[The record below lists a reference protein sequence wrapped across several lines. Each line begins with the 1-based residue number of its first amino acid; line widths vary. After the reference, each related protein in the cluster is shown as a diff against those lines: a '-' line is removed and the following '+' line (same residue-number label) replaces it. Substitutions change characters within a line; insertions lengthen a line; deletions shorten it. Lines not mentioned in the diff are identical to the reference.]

1 MEYFISI
8 AGERTG
14 PHTQFQIIEKIRDG
28 GFKGDELAW
37 RKGMEEW
44 KPLREVDDFAGYW
57 QPTPQQVV
65 AAEQARQVAR
75 IALDTPQPWLRFWA
89 RMVDY
94 VWFSLLLGILLNALV
109 PAESLVRF
117 RESLATATPGR
128 ALLIMTLLNT
138 ATFVLFIPLEALWLS
153 RRGTTPGKAL
163 LRIQVRRLDG
173 SLPDYSQAL
182 LRSAL
187 VFVKGVALC
196 LPVIP
201 LFVMSWCRIRLIQL
215 GVTSW
220 DEQTG
225 LRVEHGEPETWR
237 YLIVFVIAAFI
248 ALIFASS
255 MVAGMQGAGAAPSLP
270 E

>member
-8 AGERTG
+8 AGQRTG
-14 PHTQFQIIEKIRDG
+14 PHSQFQIIERIREG
-28 GFKGDELAW
+28 GLKGDELVW

-44 KPLREVDDFAGYW
+44 KPLREFDDFAGYW
-57 QPTPQQVV
+57 QPTPQQVAV
-65 AAEQARQVAR
+65 ARQARQVAR

-89 RMVDY
+89 RTVDY
-94 VWFSLLLGILLNALV
+94 VWFSMLLGMLLNALV
-109 PAESLVRF
+109 PGEALVRL
-117 RESLATATPGR
+117 REVLTTATPGH
-128 ALLIMTLLNT
+128 ALLIMTLVNT

-173 SLPDYSQAL
+173 SLPAYSQAL

-215 GVTSW
+215 GATSW

-237 YLIVFVIAAFI
+237 YLVVFVIAAFI
-248 ALIFASS
+248 ALVFASS
-255 MVAGMQGAGAAPSLP
+255 MLAGLQGAGMTPPLP

>member
-8 AGERTG
+8 GGERTG
-14 PHTQFQIIEKIRDG
+14 PHSQFQIIEKIRDG
-28 GFKGDELAW
+28 GLKGEDIAW
-37 RKGMEEW
+37 RKGVEEW
-44 KPLREVDDFAGYW
+44 KPLREFDEFTGYW
-57 QPTPQQVV
+57 KPTPEKIVE
-65 AAEQARQVAR
+65 AEHARQVAR

-89 RMVDY
+89 RTMDY
-94 VWFSLLLGILLNALV
+94 VWFSMLFGMLLNALI
-109 PAESLVRF
+109 PRDSLEHL
-117 RESLATATPGR
+117 REILTTATPGR
-128 ALLIMTLLNT
+128 ALVIMTLLNT
-138 ATFVLFIPLEALWLS
+138 GTFLLFIPLEALWLS

-163 LRIQVRRLDG
+163 LRIQVRRMDG

-196 LPVIP
+196 LPIIP

-215 GVTSW
+215 GTTSW

-237 YLIVFVIAAFI
+237 YLIVVVIAAFI

-255 MVAGMQGAGAAPSLP
+255 LLAGLQGAGLTPPSP